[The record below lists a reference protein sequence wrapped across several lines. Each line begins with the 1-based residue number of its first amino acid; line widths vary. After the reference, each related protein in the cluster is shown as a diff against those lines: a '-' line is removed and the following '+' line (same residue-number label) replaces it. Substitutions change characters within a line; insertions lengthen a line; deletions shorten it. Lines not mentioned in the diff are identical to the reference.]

1 MVWRMGPLSED
12 GGVMLSD
19 AMRDIAP
26 SPVAPA
32 AGKGALGTGRCRA
45 GRGAIGLR
53 AVNHRFFPSRREATS
68 KPGAGG
74 GYARAS
80 A

>member
-1 MVWRMGPLSED
+1 MGPLSED

-26 SPVAPA
+26 SPVTPA
-32 AGKGALGTGRCRA
+32 AGKGALGTGRRWYRSSA
-45 GRGAIGLR
+45 RTQSRGTTVTFEPARG
-53 AVNHRFFPSRREATS
+53 HEQT
-68 KPGAGG
+68 GG
-74 GYARAS
+74 KRGYARAS